1 MLLSE
6 KEASTYR
13 RKASKNKISD
23 IERVGSI
30 AEAVAVPY
38 IRRLRTTNGET
49 LAFIQADA
57 AVIYGTSMYEL
68 GRREGI
74 SKNRDSPKT
83 QKNLQKPN
91 YPKTQKNP
99 TTPKPNTTQK
109 G

>member
-1 MLLSE
+1 MPLSE

-38 IRRLRTTNGET
+38 IRRLKTTNGET

-74 SKNRDSPKT
+74 SENQTTRKPKKT
-83 QKNLQKPN
+83 QLPQNQEKPIQRRKDN
-91 YPKTQKNP
+91 
-99 TTPKPNTTQK
+99 
-109 G
+109 